1 MRFTAPFDL
10 ERQAAGTGPARR
22 GTEDARLAAPKQAAP
37 GRILRREQVDVV
49 APVAAARPY
58 SNSLAERI
66 LAEIA
71 DGASLTQA
79 CAIAGAPRRT
89 VAHWIMTDRFGFAE
103 RYRLARRIGTDI
115 WAEEILDLADES
127 KCAAGDM
134 ALLGSYKLRADAR
147 RWLLSKLRP
156 DTYADQVQHQL
167 GGNATIVVTLP
178 AKGSTDDGARRLIE
192 GDAVEIGGS

>member
-1 MRFTAPFDL
+1 M
-10 ERQAAGTGPARR
+10 PA
-22 GTEDARLAAPKQAAP
+22 TT
-37 GRILRREQVDVV
+37 
-49 APVAAARPY
+49 Y

-66 LAEIA
+66 LDEVA

-79 CAIAGAPRRT
+79 CATAGTPRRT
-89 VAHWIMTDRFGFAE
+89 VTRWIMTDRFGFAE
-103 RYRLARRIGTDI
+103 RYSLARRIGTDV

-134 ALLGSYKLRADAR
+134 ALLGSYKLRTDAR

-167 GGNATIVVTLP
+167 GQNTTVVNVYLP
-178 AKGSTDDGARRLIE
+178 AKGSSGDGSLIA
-192 GDAVEIGGS
+192 GQAVELLENQSDS